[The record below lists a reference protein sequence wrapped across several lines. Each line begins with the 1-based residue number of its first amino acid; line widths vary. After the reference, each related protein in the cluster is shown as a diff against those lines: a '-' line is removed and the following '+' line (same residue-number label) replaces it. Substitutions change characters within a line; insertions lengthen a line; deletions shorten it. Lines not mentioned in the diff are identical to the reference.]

1 MKFWKKIFLY
11 SVILF
16 LILFNGAGI
25 ILIEKI
31 YSDNL
36 ETALKQAMD
45 KYLNVESVIYLNT
58 DFYND
63 SNIKNWIDIVI
74 NGYSANNIEKFNV
87 ELYSEDNELIMSK
100 LEDKING
107 TREEVLEA
115 QSNEKQFVIRNI
127 DNRKYVFVSSIINVA
142 STNFKLISFK
152 RYSIYIYRKS

>member
-74 NGYSANNIEKFNV
+74 NGYSANNIEKFTNFWAIPPLFIITP
-87 ELYSEDNELIMSK
+87 EKIKNGIATREKLFK
-100 LEDKING
+100 LETI
-107 TREEVLEA
+107 
-115 QSNEKQFVIRNI
+115 F
-127 DNRKYVFVSSIINVA
+127 
-142 STNFKLISFK
+142 
-152 RYSIYIYRKS
+152 